1 MKNLAFISMHACPL
15 ARLGEKDS
23 GGLNVY
29 VLQTAKYLS
38 NRGYNIDIFT
48 RAHSPQDQH
57 VINVSDTVR
66 VIHIEAGSHES
77 LKSELPS
84 LVSDFQ
90 ENLDL
95 FKLEYNLNYELIHS
109 HYWLS
114 GQVGLSLSER
124 WEIPHVTTFHTLALT
139 KLQARI
145 GEIEPAIREL
155 TESKIARNVDAII
168 VSTSEEKH
176 ALTRL
181 YNVHPDRIE
190 VVTAGV
196 DLERFHPID
205 KDLARKTIEI
215 SESNI
220 ILSVGRIDPL
230 KGVDILI
237 KAISMM
243 DNTAD
248 TKVLIVG
255 GEPESGNEL
264 SKLINLS
271 NKLGLN
277 DVLRFEGIVSQDMLP
292 IYYSA
297 SDIFVMPSYYESFG
311 LVALEAMACGV
322 PVVASRVGG
331 PRSLINQ
338 GGNGYLIPW
347 VCPEPFSEKLEILLS
362 NKILRENMANAS
374 ISTARNLD
382 WNNTVNKLSNIY
394 CSLTPNNKLDAIGA

>member
-1 MKNLAFISMHACPL
+1 MKNLAFISMHTCPL

-38 NRGYNIDIFT
+38 SKGYNVDIFT

-66 VIHIEAGSHES
+66 VIHVEAGSHAS
-77 LKSELPS
+77 LKSEMPDLIS
-84 LVSDFQ
+84 CFQ

-95 FKLEYNLNYELIHS
+95 FKLDHNINYELIHS

-114 GQVGLSLSER
+114 GQVGLYLSKR

-145 GEIEPAIREL
+145 GEIEPEIRGL
-155 TESKIARNVDAII
+155 TESKISQDVDAVI
-168 VSTSEEKH
+168 VSTSEEKR
-176 ALTRL
+176 ALERL
-181 YNVHPDRIE
+181 YNVRPDRIE

-196 DLERFHPID
+196 DLDKFHPLD
-205 KDLARKTIEI
+205 KDSARKTIGI
-215 SESNI
+215 SETKI

-255 GEPESGNEL
+255 GEQESGDEL
-264 SKLINLS
+264 NKLINLS

-277 DVLRFEGIVSQDMLP
+277 DVLRFEGVVNQDMLP
-292 IYYSA
+292 IYYNA

-331 PRSLINQ
+331 PKSLINQ

-362 NKILRENMANAS
+362 NEILRKNMANAS

-382 WNNTVNKLSNIY
+382 WNNTANKLSNIY
-394 CSLTPNNKLDAIGA
+394 SSLAPVKNIDVIGA